1 MTDRKGRTIE
11 YDKILNFNRYMV
23 NCMANILSRTKAKAI
38 AERRLDPQK
47 EAEYQNDKITG
58 INYQLVN
65 LLAVDGPNE
74 INADNTKIPS
84 KLAKKIAS
92 YMTGLPIKTKFEKL
106 LESEWPIC
114 KNLILNL
121 NLQTTIF
128 ILLTLLFYSQ
138 NIEYFTNQNQMIP
151 LQFKR
156 DFAEVVD
163 LEILKNIFDVVKEIH
178 TTNYPKNFLNP
189 GNIAA
194 VNQMSKE
201 PIGIFRHRQAIQP
214 GHKSNPFK
222 INNKTYYKN
231 HVEQTI
237 QPIYV
242 RQQPPRTKPP
252 KNYGS
257 LLTFNSSY
265 PTPHSH
271 PQKIFSAAKKLDF
284 SATDENTTT
293 LNNPLSVNLPE
304 PPALELELEPAAYA
318 SSSIL
323 PQSSIPNSK
332 NDKYPNA
339 SNGPSSKKQKSNS
352 HQPFGSSS
360 AENYNQNFLETFN
373 LSNVFG
379 NWNKI

>member
-1 MTDRKGRTIE
+1 
-11 YDKILNFNRYMV
+11 
-23 NCMANILSRTKAKAI
+23 
-38 AERRLDPQK
+38 
-47 EAEYQNDKITG
+47 
-58 INYQLVN
+58 
-65 LLAVDGPNE
+65 
-74 INADNTKIPS
+74 
-84 KLAKKIAS
+84 
-92 YMTGLPIKTKFEKL
+92 MTGLPIKTKFEKL

-138 NIEYFTNQNQMIP
+138 NIEYITYDMRLIKVDINKLEIHKQRMQIFYNYFTAIFKLYKGFFTNQNQMIP

-189 GNIAA
+189 ENIAA

-201 PIGIFRHRQAIQP
+201 PIGIFRHRQAIHP
-214 GHKSNPFK
+214 GHKANPFK

-242 RQQPPRTKPP
+242 RQQAPRTKPP

-323 PQSSIPNSK
+323 PQSSITNSK
-332 NDKYPNA
+332 NDRYPNA